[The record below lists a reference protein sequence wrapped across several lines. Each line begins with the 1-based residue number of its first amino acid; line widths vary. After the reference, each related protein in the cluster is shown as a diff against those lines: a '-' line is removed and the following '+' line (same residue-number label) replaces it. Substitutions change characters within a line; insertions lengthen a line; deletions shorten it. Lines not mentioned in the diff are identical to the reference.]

1 MTIFIT
7 GGCKNGKS
15 TFALRQAMRLG
26 SEKRCYVA
34 TMLPK
39 DEEELRC
46 IARHREARAGM
57 NFITSEQPYAP
68 TECFGEVGSR
78 GVFLLDSV
86 TALLSNVMFTP
97 DGEVHLDAAAKLID
111 ELGTFLDTAEHAV
124 VVSDYIYCDGAEFSE
139 LTEEYRSGLAQLDI
153 MLAQRCDVVAEICS
167 GIPTIHKGELPWSL

>member
-15 TFALRQAMRLG
+15 TFALRQAMKLSG
-26 SEKRCYVA
+26 EKRCYVA

-46 IARHREARAGM
+46 VTRHREARAGM

-68 TECFGEVGSR
+68 TECFGEVGSM

-97 DGEVHLDAAAKLID
+97 DGEVHFDAVQTLIN
-111 ELGTFLDTAEHAV
+111 ELGSFVDRAEHAII
-124 VVSDYIYCDGAEFSE
+124 VSDYIYCDGAEFSE
-139 LTEEYRSGLAQLDI
+139 LTEEYRSSLAQLDI